1 VAARDYSSE
10 SQTGES
16 LSAVAARLAR
26 RWANQRLA
34 AVQSYG
40 RILADYGQGHA
51 TSGAT
56 LGAVAK
62 LAVEEAARYSA
73 DAVGL
78 VTDYAAAVARR
89 TGVDLGLETQR
100 SGPATVVRDLELSGP
115 LDGEAAGEFYLTNP
129 YDKSVSVS
137 FTASHFTSPD
147 GDAGVGPVLEP
158 AEIVVPAGHEQKI
171 AVRAVLDNREFKA
184 GRTYSAHVAV
194 AGFDHMMLRVRLTVL
209 EPL

>member
-1 VAARDYSSE
+1 MAARDE
-10 SQTGES
+10 GGES

-56 LGAVAK
+56 LSAIAK

-73 DAVGL
+73 DAVA
-78 VTDYAAAVARR
+78 VATDYAAAVARKG
-89 TGVDLGLETQR
+89 GVDLGLEGGGDTSR
-100 SGPATVVRDLELSGP
+100 GGPATVVKDLEISGP
-115 LDGEAAGEFYLTNP
+115 LGGEADGEFYLTNP
-129 YDKSVSVS
+129 YDKSVAVS
-137 FTASHFTSPD
+137 FTASQFTSPD
-147 GDAGVGPVLEP
+147 GDASVGPTVEP
-158 AEIVVPAGHEQKI
+158 AEIVLPAGGEQKI
-171 AVRAVLDNREFKA
+171 AVRAVLDNRQFTA
-184 GRTYSAHVAV
+184 GRTYTAHVAV
-194 AGFDHMMLRVRLTVL
+194 AGFDHVTLRVRLTVL